1 MALKQILESLDG
13 LHDTIKSEYKKGDD
27 GKFHLDVEGGE
38 DTGALKRAKD
48 HEKSARQKAEQLL
61 QEAQDKLVELSDE
74 RDGLLRGAIPKGDVE
89 KLEASWKSKLAT
101 REKELG
107 DQIGG
112 LTSHLNTMLVD
123 NVAQGMAGKI
133 SKVPELM
140 LPHIRGR
147 LKAEYVDG
155 RPTTRVLDKDGNP
168 SALTVTDLEK
178 ELFTN
183 PTFAPIIIGS
193 KASGS
198 GAEGGQGGG
207 GALSK
212 VDFTK
217 ASPKEI
223 AAYLKT
229 AKESGAH

>member
-107 DQIGG
+107 DQIGVVHRYFS
-112 LTSHLNTMLVD
+112 LSRRP
-123 NVAQGMAGKI
+123 A
-133 SKVPELM
+133 
-140 LPHIRGR
+140 GR
-147 LKAEYVDG
+147 LVKSEWVARIRHHQSGQDC
-155 RPTTRVLDKDGNP
+155 TRFRRVYPRSVG
-168 SALTVTDLEK
+168 
-178 ELFTN
+178 
-183 PTFAPIIIGS
+183 
-193 KASGS
+193 
-198 GAEGGQGGG
+198 
-207 GALSK
+207 
-212 VDFTK
+212 
-217 ASPKEI
+217 
-223 AAYLKT
+223 
-229 AKESGAH
+229 

>member
-13 LHDTIKSEYKKGDD
+13 LHDTIKSEYKKGED

-89 KLEASWKSKLAT
+89 KLEASWKSKLTT

-168 SALTVTDLEK
+168 SALTVADLEK

-198 GAEGGQGGG
+198 GAEGGHGGG
-207 GALSK
+207 GAPSK
-212 VDFTK
+212 VDFSK

-223 AAYLKT
+223 AAHLKA

>member
-223 AAYLKT
+223 AAHLKA